1 MPETN
6 KIKVAVAS
14 DFLSAFARIPRKQ
27 QARVLDFVNKF
38 REDPTSPGINYEKI
52 RGARDPSLRSVRIDQ
67 AYRGIVLKP
76 ESGNVYGYQIDY
88 GNRTQPLWEKALA
101 LIPGELGLDHSFYR
115 EEWEQI
121 IQLQSVTSLAEYIK
135 ASRVGRGVRLSRK
148 QRKAIWP
155 VFEDYRLQ
163 LDEQGLREPEDAT
176 REAGEILVQKGDI
189 LPYQA
194 VIVDEAQDMGAQ
206 AFKLIRQ
213 MIPGGDRQNDFFI
226 VGDAH
231 QRIYRHKVVL
241 SHCGI
246 NIRGR
251 SRKLRI
257 NYRTTEENRRW
268 AVSLLKGI
276 RVDDLDGGQD
286 DQKGYKSLLHGVM
299 PEVRNFETFEDE
311 VDCIANDLNNMASEG
326 DTLNEVCIVART
338 HEFLEQYRSVLDEK
352 GFETHL
358 IRRSEPENRKRPGVR
373 LATMHRVKGLEFN
386 RVIIAGVNDGA
397 VPLEVVL
404 RESSDPIVRRESE
417 VRERALLYVAA
428 TRAKRG
434 VLVTSY
440 GKPSRFLTN

>member
-1 MPETN
+1 MPGPD
-6 KIKVAVAS
+6 KIKVAVAA

-194 VIVDEAQDMGAQ
+194 VIVD
-206 AFKLIRQ
+206 
-213 MIPGGDRQNDFFI
+213 
-226 VGDAH
+226 
-231 QRIYRHKVVL
+231 
-241 SHCGI
+241 
-246 NIRGR
+246 
-251 SRKLRI
+251 
-257 NYRTTEENRRW
+257 
-268 AVSLLKGI
+268 
-276 RVDDLDGGQD
+276 DLDGGQD

-338 HEFLEQYRSVLDEK
+338 HEFLEHYRSVLDEK

-358 IRRSEPENRKRPGVR
+358 IRRSEPENRKLPGGPSGNDASCQRP
-373 LATMHRVKGLEFN
+373 RVQ
-386 RVIIAGVNDGA
+386 
-397 VPLEVVL
+397 
-404 RESSDPIVRRESE
+404 SSDYHGCQRWHSSIRGCSTRIFRSHCKARIRGPRASTFICRCYSREERCAGNKLRKAQPI
-417 VRERALLYVAA
+417 
-428 TRAKRG
+428 
-434 VLVTSY
+434 SY
-440 GKPSRFLTN
+440 